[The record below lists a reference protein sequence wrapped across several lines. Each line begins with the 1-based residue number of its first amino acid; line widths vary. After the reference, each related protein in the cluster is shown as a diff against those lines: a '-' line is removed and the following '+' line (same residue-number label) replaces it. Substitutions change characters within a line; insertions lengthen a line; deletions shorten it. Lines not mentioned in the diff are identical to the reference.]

1 MSVSA
6 ASGAAQEALA
16 IKMLD
21 KSLEMAQQQMA
32 AVMDPAMAAVASQ
45 AAMQVVDVAAG
56 QVDVQ
61 A

>member
-16 IKMLD
+16 IKMLS
-21 KSLEMAQQQMA
+21 KSLDMARQQMA
-32 AVMDPAMAAVASQ
+32 GVVDPAQAAVGAQ

-56 QVDVQ
+56 RLDVQ

>member
-16 IKMLD
+16 IKMLG
-21 KSLEMAQQQMA
+21 KSMEMAQQQMA
-32 AVMDPAMAAVASQ
+32 AVTDPAMAALASQ

-56 QVDVQ
+56 QVDVS